1 MSIKEKPTL
10 EKSDSKNSSNG
21 DPEKTGRSDSNI
33 SHSSWIYKL
42 TASPTPTKT
51 NIVINTENKD
61 ETDNNKDAEKN
72 QMQEKS
78 ENIESIPNEQQ
89 QQETKDDEKGQL
101 TQQNNNSGI
110 WSWLGYS
117 GSEQQQQPSSDP
129 KSVTVAPPET
139 PKDSKNDESLPQ
151 ESIKA
156 AEANQPNRSTAN
168 ATPQKPSYWRSL
180 FSSSAAT
187 SAEESNNRDSV
198 IIDNNEEQIEPP
210 RPPIEEKQDSP
221 VINDTNSAPS
231 LEESTT
237 TRKIPIPPSRH
248 NVVLPTFESQFHAP
262 PLFNTDQRDNSSIFC
277 KAMNAINSIFTQKPE
292 KSISSDWQDIH
303 YLSTLIDTMKSD
315 PEHVAGKKIVI
326 IGVHGWFP
334 MKVCSSY
341 YRQVYFS
348 RLIFKFL
355 ACQKCCR

>member
-10 EKSDSKNSSNG
+10 EKADSKNSSNG

-51 NIVINTENKD
+51 SILINTENKD
-61 ETDNNKDAEKN
+61 ETDNKKDAEKSEL
-72 QMQEKS
+72 QEKS
-78 ENIESIPNEQQ
+78 KDIESIPNEQQ
-89 QQETKDDEKGQL
+89 QQELKDDEKGQL
-101 TQQNNNSGI
+101 TQQNNISGI

-117 GSEQQQQPSSDP
+117 GPEQQQQPSSGP
-129 KSVTVAPPET
+129 KSVTVAPSET
-139 PKDSKNDESLPQ
+139 PKDSKNDELPSPP
-151 ESIKA
+151 ENNKTT
-156 AEANQPNRSTAN
+156 EANQSNRSTTT

-180 FSSSAAT
+180 FSSSATT

-198 IIDNNEEQIEPP
+198 IISDDNIEEQIVPP
-210 RPPIEEKQDSP
+210 RPPIEDKHDSP
-221 VINDTNSAPS
+221 VINNTNSAPS

-237 TRKIPIPPSRH
+237 TRKLPIPPSRH

-262 PLFNTDQRDNSSIFC
+262 PLFNADQRDNSSIFC
-277 KAMNAINSIFTQKPE
+277 KAMNAINSIFTQKPD
-292 KSISSDWQDIH
+292 KSISSDWEDIH

-334 MKVCSSY
+334 MKVY
-341 YRQVYFS
+341 N
-348 RLIFKFL
+348 
-355 ACQKCCR
+355 